1 MGSAFRRGAGERG
14 AITAEWALTLPAVV
28 LTLGVVLG
36 GIGVGVDHIR
46 LLHAA
51 TEGQQVMSHGGS
63 LPDATAHIHQ
73 LLGVADGEV
82 TVTEGPVDH
91 TLCVRVTRQ
100 RQQWWARVVGS
111 DRTAQSC
118 GLVVTRW

>member
-1 MGSAFRRGAGERG
+1 MDNSRGVSGRERG

-28 LTLGVVLG
+28 VTLGVVLG
-36 GIGVGVDHIR
+36 GIGVGVDHTR

-51 TEGQQVMSHGGS
+51 SEGQRVMSHGGG
-63 LPDATAHIHQ
+63 LDDATAHVHQ
-73 LLGVADGEV
+73 LLGAADARVIATDGP
-82 TVTEGPVDH
+82 TEY

-100 RQQWWARVVGS
+100 RQQWWARLVGP